1 MSSESELSNASTPS
15 PKQQRATTT
24 KLQKASLARIVK
36 AQVTLLISN
45 LNNDNFTRKSTE
57 IHSLIETHGED
68 IREHLFR
75 YLLSDIYKLN
85 LIKDESSPHF
95 RLLKENAVF
104 STQDNK
110 KLEAMISFS
119 LALQQFSKSDVASKA
134 DICHLFDRLE
144 LDPFDKIVFT
154 LPLFSGVKGEISE
167 QAKSVFGANLQNAI
181 AYMSTI
187 ESIPDKV
194 LQYLLDA
201 IAHALSEDSYQFDY
215 EKLQRLITLASERFM
230 LDTSV
235 VDQLQ
240 RLLSIKTK
248 QHGGHLS
255 KDDDQQFKQ
264 SIIEMYNNNP
274 ASVTRILDLTKEIH
288 ALPQILDSLPPYLAL
303 DLASLADHQ
312 KAMHLESWLQEKL
325 KNPEQKEVF
334 ANQCLLYLNQKVS
347 IEAQRQEGSQQYLP
361 IPLSLEAMSTFLR
374 VLSDSPISPALI
386 NTTKEVQNRCLQT
399 FPKLMNVRTQAAPG
413 STGSEVSFKPDVE
426 EEANLYYER
435 IYNGELS
442 TDVMIDLL
450 KKLSASKEPR
460 EQDVFACMV
469 HNLFDEYSFFPKYP
483 DKELSITSILFGSL
497 IQHRLVSYVPL
508 GVALR
513 YVLDALRNPMGS
525 KMFNFGVQALRQFQN
540 RLSEWPQYCSHL
552 LQIPD
557 LVQSQPD
564 LAAFI
569 QNAMNHQEVQVK
581 PGEDLDPNA
590 NNSNRATLEPF
601 TSIQVP
607 QVPATADVVYSEPA
621 DAVQDKILFI
631 INNVAQNNIDS
642 KVADLLQVLKPPT
655 FKWFSNYLV
664 VKRISSEPNYHDL
677 YILVLDSVK
686 SKLLNEHVLC
696 ETYANISIL
705 LNSEKTVSNSSERSL
720 LKNLGSWLGRMTL
733 AKNKPILHKHIAFKA
748 MIPFVCKVLEQCSQS
763 SVFKP
768 PNPWLVAILRLMV
781 ELYDFAE
788 LKLNLKFEIEV
799 LCKTLSLDLKDIKPT
814 SVLKNRQPQNQ
825 PSRNT
830 FAAHG
835 AGYPGRAAAG
845 GNPLLQN
852 ADVDG
857 QADIAE
863 APIPVPNL
871 APYIAFNPQ
880 IPLYTNQPAAR
891 RLVLQAF
898 TESIREII
906 GPVVERA
913 VAIAVVSTRDLVS
926 KDFVMEADEN
936 KMRKAAHMMAQNL
949 AASLAMVTSKEPLRL
964 SIVNNLRTIFLAHG
978 MNESM
983 AEQAIILTV
992 ADNLD
997 LMCAVI
1003 EKAAMEKATLE
1014 IDEVLAMALL
1024 NRKKHHEV
1032 RPNQPYIDMDTY
1044 QMSGF
1049 ANTLPALLRP
1059 KPSGLQPSQLSVYE
1073 DFMRIPRAAPSAAS
1087 TTPMMDRA
1095 MARVDPGFHYGSN
1108 SPLAT
1113 STAFDNSLVGN
1124 QQQQLPQASAHVI
1137 LERFAHCITELE
1149 KLTSQTNINTVNA
1162 LPQHSDIRTL
1172 IRQVPMLAFSS
1183 FDKAEAARTFAQKI
1197 VQLLYKSEKQLT
1209 IEAYVVIL
1217 EHLCE
1222 LSPTVGSLVTSW
1234 LTHADDERKY
1244 NVPVTV
1250 ALIKAGLIDL
1260 PEQDQE
1266 LSILIESGRTS
1277 AIEFT
1282 ARLIRA
1288 CLFGE
1293 HPLATRHEFM
1303 ASLEAL
1309 SNLRGNKLPESV
1321 LALMEDMRT
1330 ILSSHHQQQQQQ
1342 HLMRDNQTQDNSKDA
1357 ALREQFQF
1365 FFAEWVRL
1373 YQHPATTEKTMLA
1386 FATQLSQ
1393 QSILKIDGMLAL
1405 FYRVCIEV
1413 SVEHAIK
1420 SKMMP
1425 GQSPALGYHPIDALS
1440 KLVMCFVRM
1449 PPTSPE
1455 NDQADAL
1462 AYFTNALS
1470 VVVLC
1475 ISQHHEVRGQHFD
1488 QRPFLRLFTCLLSD
1502 LHSAEQHIQPLYIP
1516 LLTAFSNTLYTLQ
1529 PTHYTGFTFAWLQLV
1544 SHRFFM
1550 PQLLLAEN
1558 QKGWPTFQRLLVC
1571 LFQFLVPYLRN
1582 VELHDTTRMLYR
1594 GTLRVLLVLL
1604 HDFPEFLCD
1613 YHYSFCDVIPATCIQ
1628 MRNLILSAFPRNMR
1642 LPDPFTPNLK
1652 IDLLPEIHQ
1661 SPRILSD
1668 FAAIIDNCGLKK
1680 DLDQYFNTSRAPSSR
1695 FLNDLPG
1702 RLLNESKDYN
1712 VPLMNA
1718 VVFYLGIS
1726 TISKKTTFHQGP
1738 AMEIYQYLLS
1748 ELGSE
1753 GKGNT
1758 TFGMQW
1764 INISFKLQ
1772 GRYLFLS
1779 AIANQLRYP
1788 NSHTHYFS
1796 CVLLYL
1802 FVESKKDIAKEQIT
1816 RVLLERLIVN
1826 RPHPWGLLITFIEL
1840 IKNPHYSFWSHSF
1853 TRCAT
1858 DIERLFESVSRSIN
1872 QN

>member
-15 PKQQRATTT
+15 PKQRATT
-24 KLQKASLARIVK
+24 KFQKASLARIVK

-57 IHSLIETHGED
+57 IHTLIETHGED

-75 YLLSDIYKLN
+75 YLLSDIYKLD

-104 STQDNK
+104 STKDNK
-110 KLEAMISFS
+110 KLESMISFS
-119 LALQQFSKSDVASKA
+119 LALEQFSKSDVASKA

-144 LDPFDKIVFT
+144 LDPFDKLVFT
-154 LPLFSGVKGEISE
+154 LPLFSGVKNETSE
-167 QAKSVFGANLQNAI
+167 QAKSVFGANLQSAI
-181 AYMSTI
+181 SYFPKI

-194 LQYLLDA
+194 LQYLFDA
-201 IAHALSEDSYQFDY
+201 IARTLSDDSYQFDY
-215 EKLQRLITLASERFM
+215 EKIQRLIMLASERVSDKSM
-230 LDTSV
+230 

-240 RLLSIKTK
+240 RLLNIKTK
-248 QHGGHLS
+248 NGGHLS
-255 KDDDQQFKQ
+255 NDDDQQFKQ

-274 ASVTRILDLTKEIH
+274 ASVTRILDLTKEIN

-303 DLASLADHQ
+303 DLASLADYQ
-312 KAMHLESWLQEKL
+312 KLMNLESWLQEKM
-325 KNPEQKEVF
+325 KDPEQKEVF
-334 ANQCLLYLNQKVS
+334 ANQCLLYLNQKVA
-347 IEAQRQEGSQQYLP
+347 IEAQRQEDSQQYLP

-386 NTTKEVQNRCLQT
+386 NTTKEVQNRCLQA
-399 FPKLMNVRTQAAPG
+399 FPKLMNVGTQAAPG

-442 TDVMIDLL
+442 TDAMIELL

-460 EQDVFACMV
+460 EQDVFACMI

-540 RLSEWPQYCSHL
+540 RLNEWPQYCSHL

-569 QNAMNHQEVQVK
+569 QTAMNQQEVQVK
-581 PGEDLDPNA
+581 PGEDLDPNSN
-590 NNSNRATLEPF
+590 NNSGQATLRPF
-601 TSIQVP
+601 TSIHVP
-607 QVPATADVVYSEPA
+607 HIPATADVVYSEPA
-621 DAVQDKILFI
+621 DTVQDKILFI
-631 INNVAQNNIDS
+631 VNNVAQNNIDS
-642 KVADLLQVLKPPT
+642 KVADLLQVLKPST

-677 YILVLDSVK
+677 YILVLDSVS
-686 SKLLNEHVLC
+686 SKLLNQHVLC

-720 LKNLGSWLGRMTL
+720 LKNLGSWLGKMTL
-733 AKNKPILHKHIAFKA
+733 AKNKPILHKHIAFKDLLLEGYDTQRLIVV
-748 MIPFVCKVLEQCSQS
+748 IPFVCKVLEQCNRS

-781 ELYDFAE
+781 ELYEFAE

-825 PSRNT
+825 LSRNT

-926 KDFVMEADEN
+926 KDFVMEADEI

-1003 EKAAMEKATLE
+1003 EKAAMEKATIE
-1014 IDEVLAMALL
+1014 IDQVLAMALL
-1024 NRKKHHEV
+1024 SRKKHHDV
-1032 RPNQPYIDMDTY
+1032 RPNQPFVDMETY

-1059 KPSGLQPSQLSVYE
+1059 KPGGVQPSQLSVYE

-1095 MARVDPGFHYGSN
+1095 IARMDPGPQYGNFGGSN
-1108 SPLAT
+1108 VPPT
-1113 STAFDNSLVGN
+1113 SSASFDSSLIGGQ

-1137 LERFAHCITELE
+1137 LERFALCITELE
-1149 KLTSQTNINTVNA
+1149 KLANQTNINTVNA

-1172 IRQVPMLAFSS
+1172 IRQVPMLALSS

-1222 LSPTVGSLVTSW
+1222 LSPNVGTLVTSW

-1250 ALIKAGLIDL
+1250 ALIKAGLINL

-1293 HPLATRHEFM
+1293 YPLATRHEFM

-1309 SNLRGNKLPESV
+1309 SNLRGNQLPESV
-1321 LALMEDMRT
+1321 LALMEDMRNM
-1330 ILSSHHQQQQQQ
+1330 SGSHHQQQQQ
-1342 HLMRDNQTQDNSKDA
+1342 HLMQDNPPQDNSKDS

-1393 QSILKIDGMLAL
+1393 QSILKMKDMLAL

-1420 SKMMP
+1420 SKMLP
-1425 GQSPALGYHPIDALS
+1425 GQSPALGYQPIDALS
-1440 KLVMCFVRM
+1440 KLIVCFVRM
-1449 PPTSPE
+1449 STSSE
-1455 NDQADAL
+1455 NGQTDAL

-1470 VVVLC
+1470 VAVLC

-1502 LHSAEQHIQPLYIP
+1502 LHSAEEHIQSLYIP

-1529 PTHYTGFTFAWLQLV
+1529 PTHYTGFTFAWLQLM

-1558 QKGWPTFQRLLVC
+1558 QKGWPAFQRLLVC

-1613 YHYSFCDVIPATCIQ
+1613 YHYSFCDVIPSTCIQ

-1668 FAAIIDNCGLKK
+1668 FTAIIENCGLKK
-1680 DLDQYFNTSRAPSSR
+1680 DLDQCFSTSKMPSTG

-1702 RLLNESKDYN
+1702 RLLNANKGYN
-1712 VPLMNA
+1712 VSLVNA
-1718 VVFYLGIS
+1718 VVFYLGTT

-1748 ELGSE
+1748 ELDSE
-1753 GKGNT
+1753 GK
-1758 TFGMQW
+1758 
-1764 INISFKLQ
+1764 
-1772 GRYLFLS
+1772 
-1779 AIANQLRYP
+1779 
-1788 NSHTHYFS
+1788 
-1796 CVLLYL
+1796 
-1802 FVESKKDIAKEQIT
+1802 
-1816 RVLLERLIVN
+1816 
-1826 RPHPWGLLITFIEL
+1826 
-1840 IKNPHYSFWSHSF
+1840 
-1853 TRCAT
+1853 
-1858 DIERLFESVSRSIN
+1858 
-1872 QN
+1872 

>member
-1 MSSESELSNASTPS
+1 MSSEPELSNASTPNF
-15 PKQQRATTT
+15 KQRPAT
-24 KLQKASLARIVK
+24 KFQKASLARIVK

-45 LNNDNFTRKSTE
+45 LNDDNFTRKSTE
-57 IHSLIETHGED
+57 IHNLIETHGED

-75 YLLSDIYKLN
+75 YLLSDIYKLD
-85 LIKDESSPHF
+85 LINDEHSPHC

-104 STQDNK
+104 STKSNK
-110 KLEAMISFS
+110 KLETMLSFS
-119 LALQQFSKSDVASKA
+119 AALEQFSKSDVASQV
-134 DICHLFDRLE
+134 DLCHLFDLLE
-144 LDPFDKIVFT
+144 LDPFDKVIFT
-154 LPLFSGVKGEISE
+154 LRLFSGVKTEISE
-167 QAKSVFGANLQNAI
+167 QAKTIFTANLQNAI
-181 AYMSTI
+181 SQFAKI
-187 ESIPDKV
+187 DSIPDKIV
-194 LQYLLDA
+194 QYLAD
-201 IAHALSEDSYQFDY
+201 ALSHAISDDLYQFDID
-215 EKLQRLITLASERFM
+215 KLQRLVTIASEKA
-230 LDTSV
+230 SEKPAV
-235 VDQLQ
+235 EQLQ
-240 RLLSIKTK
+240 RLVDIKAKT
-248 QHGGHLS
+248 GRNRGN
-255 KDDDQQFKQ
+255 DDNQQFKQ

-274 ASVTRILDLTKEIH
+274 ASVTRILDLTKEIN
-288 ALPQILDSLPPYLAL
+288 ALPNILDSLPPYLAL
-303 DLASLADHQ
+303 DLASLADCQ
-312 KAMHLESWLQEKL
+312 KLMNLESWLQEKL
-325 KNPEQKEVF
+325 QNPEQKEVF
-334 ANQCLLYLNQKVS
+334 ANQCLLYLSQKVS
-347 IEAQRQEGSQQYLP
+347 VEAQRKDASLQHLP

-374 VLSDSPISPALI
+374 VLLESPIPPTLI
-386 NTTKEVQNRCLQT
+386 NTTKEMQNRCLQM
-399 FPKLMNVRTQAAPG
+399 FPKLMNVRTLAAPG
-413 STGSEVSFKPDVE
+413 STGSEVSFKHDIE

-435 IYNGELS
+435 VYNGEIT
-442 TDVMIDLL
+442 TDAFIELL
-450 KKLSASKEPR
+450 KKLCASKQPR
-460 EQDVFACMV
+460 EQDVFACMI

-497 IQHRLVSYVPL
+497 IQHRLVSFVPL

-525 KMFNFGVQALRQFQN
+525 KMFNFGVQALRQFQS
-540 RLSEWPQYCSHL
+540 RLKEWPQYCSHL
-552 LQIPD
+552 LQVPG

-569 QNAMNHQEVQVK
+569 QSAMSQQEAQVK

-590 NNSNRATLEPF
+590 KGNANQAILEPF
-601 TSIQVP
+601 TSIHVP
-607 QVPATADVVYSEPA
+607 HVASTDDLAYVEPA

-642 KVADLLQVLKPPT
+642 KVADLLQVLKPSS
-655 FKWFSNYLV
+655 FRWFSNYLV

-677 YILVLDSVK
+677 YILVLDSVD

-733 AKNKPILHKHIAFKA
+733 AKNKPVLHKHIAFKDLLLEGYDTQRLIVV
-748 MIPFVCKVLEQCSQS
+748 IPFVCKVLEQCSRS
-763 SVFKP
+763 SIFKP
-768 PNPWLVAILRLMV
+768 PNPWLIAILKLMV
-781 ELYDFAE
+781 ELYEFAE

-799 LCKTLSLDLKDIKPT
+799 LCKSLSLDLKDITPT

-830 FAAHG
+830 FVSHG

-852 ADVDG
+852 ADAEG
-857 QADIAE
+857 QPDVPEVAIA
-863 APIPVPNL
+863 VPNL

-880 IPLYTNQPAAR
+880 IALFTTQPASR
-891 RLVLQAF
+891 RLILQAF

-926 KDFVMEADEN
+926 KDFVMEMDEN
-936 KMRKAAHMMAQNL
+936 KMRKAAHMMSQNL

-964 SIVNNLRTIFLAHG
+964 SIIANLRTIFLAHG

-992 ADNLD
+992 ADNLE

-1003 EKAAMEKATLE
+1003 EKAAMERATIE
-1014 IDEVLAMALL
+1014 IDEVLSLAFAD
-1024 NRKKHHEV
+1024 RKKHREM
-1032 RPNQPYIDMDTY
+1032 RPNQPYVDMDTY

-1049 ANTLPALLRP
+1049 ASTLPALLRP
-1059 KPSGLQPSQLSVYE
+1059 KPGGLQSSQLSVYE
-1073 DFMRIPRAAPSAAS
+1073 DFTRTPRAAPATTMPFPTPTP
-1087 TTPMMDRA
+1087 TTPMTDRA
-1095 MARVDPGFHYGSN
+1095 STRVDPGLTYGSYGN
-1108 SPLAT
+1108 SNSSSSIST
-1113 STAFDNSLVGN
+1113 SFENGPVNNPA
-1124 QQQQLPQASAHVI
+1124 QQQLSQASAHAI

-1149 KLTSQTNINTVNA
+1149 QLTNQTNANTINA

-1172 IRQVPMLAFSS
+1172 IRQVPMLALSS

-1197 VQLLYKSEKQLT
+1197 VQLLYKSEKQLA
-1209 IEAYVVIL
+1209 IEAYVIIL

-1222 LSPTVGSLVTSW
+1222 LSSNVGTLVTSW

-1250 ALIKAGLIDL
+1250 ALIKAGLINL

-1266 LSILIESGRTS
+1266 LSILINNGRTS

-1293 HPLATRHEFM
+1293 YPLATRQEFM
-1303 ASLEAL
+1303 SSLEAL
-1309 SNLRGNKLPESV
+1309 GSLNSNQLPESV
-1321 LALMEDMRT
+1321 LALMEDMRQT
-1330 ILSSHHQQQQQQ
+1330 SGIRQQ
-1342 HLMRDNQTQDNSKDA
+1342 HIQGTQPQDSNNSSQDT

-1386 FATQLSQ
+1386 FATQLMQ
-1393 QSILKIDGMLAL
+1393 QNIFKVDDMLSL
-1405 FYRVCIEV
+1405 FYRVCIEA
-1413 SVEHAIK
+1413 SMEHAIK
-1420 SKMMP
+1420 SKMLP
-1425 GQSPALGYHPIDALS
+1425 GQSTNMAYQPIDALS
-1440 KLVMCFVRM
+1440 RLVLCFVRI
-1449 PPTSPE
+1449 PPSDGAP
-1455 NDQADAL
+1455 ADPM

-1470 VVVLC
+1470 VIVLC

-1488 QRPFLRLFTCLLSD
+1488 QRPFLRLFTTLLTD
-1502 LHSAEQHIQPLYIP
+1502 LHSAHQHIQPLYIP

-1529 PTHYTGFTFAWLQLV
+1529 PTHYTGFAFAWLQLV

-1550 PQLLLAEN
+1550 PQLLLTEN

-1571 LFQFLVPYLRN
+1571 LFRFLVPYLRN
-1582 VELHDTTRMLYR
+1582 VELHDTTRLLYR

-1613 YHYSFCDVIPATCIQ
+1613 YHYSFCDVIPSTCIQ

-1652 IDLLPEIHQ
+1652 IDLLVEIQ
-1661 SPRILSD
+1661 QFPRILSN
-1668 FAAIIDNCGLKK
+1668 FTAIIQEVGLKK
-1680 DLDQYFNTSRAPSSR
+1680 DLDDYLGTSKAPSSR
-1695 FLNDLPG
+1695 FLDELPM
-1702 RLLNESKDYN
+1702 RLLKNNKSYN
-1712 VPLMNA
+1712 APLVNA
-1718 VVFYLGIS
+1718 VVFYLGTE
-1726 TISKKTTFHQGP
+1726 TISKRAAFHQGP
-1738 AMEIYQYLLS
+1738 AIEIYQHLLS
-1748 ELGSE
+1748 KLDSE
-1753 GKGNT
+1753 
-1758 TFGMQW
+1758 
-1764 INISFKLQ
+1764 

-1802 FVESKKDIAKEQIT
+1802 FVESKQEIAKEQIT

-1840 IKNPHYSFWSHSF
+1840 IKNPRYSFWSHSF